1 MYFLLQ
7 LRFIIAMIWTDS
19 LLKYKENEVSLGYL
33 LQLIICLSFFIA
45 FIYPMTKRKRNQPLD
60 LEVTIHHNS

>member
-1 MYFLLQ
+1 MYILLQ

-19 LLKYKENEVSLGYL
+19 
-33 LQLIICLSFFIA
+33 
-45 FIYPMTKRKRNQPLD
+45 MTKRKRNQPLD